1 MDRYSI
7 AFGIIVVF
15 LLFLLGGW
23 IVFRKRSKKIRQQV
37 EHLERQLQSILTT
50 STDGIMVLTPDGTI
64 IYMNDVMGN
73 LLDIDPNAPLLFRRD
88 APRLLLEGKEQDP
101 WEILKTVPDD
111 PQGSMTLF
119 RQTQITTR
127 RGTTITADIYL
138 KNLSTPKDDQP
149 QYLII
154 LRDLREIFREIAS
167 GKRDPLTHLPNRK
180 KAYEDFLKICSRHH
194 LNEERFA
201 LMIISLDNFLVAQSM
216 LGHDK
221 TDNTIL
227 AVTDA
232 LKSLA
237 HVHGYET
244 YHLTYTSFML
254 ILPSV
259 TSLEEIHHLATTI
272 QRTLSD
278 LYSEHR
284 SEIYLTASIGIA
296 VYPESGKTT
305 DLFNNVHMAL
315 IEAKKLGAGSSF
327 LFRELEKSH
336 HYDEA
341 KLQHDIQF
349 AAERDELIVFYQPI
363 VDAKDHTIVG
373 AEALMRW
380 QHPEHGLIPPLVFIP
395 LMEKTG
401 FIIEAGRF
409 LIREVIR
416 QQATWKRFGFEEI
429 FISFNASIR
438 EIDTP
443 DYVEYLSSQ
452 LKEHLVDPRLIK
464 VEVTESLAMSNAEKM
479 LETLS
484 RLSSLGV
491 PISLDDFG
499 TGYTSFS
506 YLTRMPAT
514 TLKIDKSFIDNILE
528 NRKHQQV
535 VRAIIEVGHALGMEV
550 VAEGIESREMAK
562 LLLDYGVDQLQGYY
576 FSKPVP
582 VYELQGSLAKRPQS
596 ASNSDDDLLL
606 VTP

>member
-1 MDRYSI
+1 MDSYSLI
-7 AFGIIVVF
+7 VGITAVF
-15 LLFLLGGW
+15 FLIMAGAW
-23 IVFRKRSKKIRQQV
+23 IMFKRRTRKIRQRMR
-37 EHLERQLQSILTT
+37 HLEQQLEAILTT
-50 STDGIMVLTPDGTI
+50 STDGIMVLTPNGTI
-64 IYMNDVMGN
+64 IYMNDVMGH
-73 LLDIDPNAPLLFRRD
+73 LLDIDPKTSLLFRRD
-88 APRLLLEGKEQDP
+88 APRLFLEGKEQDP
-101 WEILKTVPDD
+101 WEILNDLSRD
-111 PQGSMTLF
+111 PKDEMVF
-119 RQTQITTR
+119 FPQTKITTR
-127 RGTTITADIYL
+127 RGSTATTDIYL
-138 KNLSTPKDDQP
+138 KNLSSPNDDQP

-167 GKRDPLTHLPNRK
+167 GKRDPLTHLPNRT
-180 KAYEDFLKICSRHH
+180 KAYEDFLKLCSRHH

-201 LMIISLDNFLVAQSM
+201 LMIISLDDFLVAQSM

-221 TDNTIL
+221 TDKTIL
-227 AVTDA
+227 AVADT
-232 LKSLA
+232 LKGLA

-272 QRTLSD
+272 QRALSD

-315 IEAKKLGAGSSF
+315 IEAKKLGASSSF
-327 LFRELEKSH
+327 LFRATEKKH

-380 QHPEHGLIPPLVFIP
+380 QHPEYGLIPPLVFIP

-438 EIDTP
+438 EIDTT
-443 DYVEYLSSQ
+443 DYVEYLSGQ
-452 LKEHLVDPRLIK
+452 LKEHHVDPRLIK

-479 LETLS
+479 LKTLS
-484 RLSSLGV
+484 QLNALGI

-528 NRKHQQV
+528 NQKHQQV
-535 VRAIIEVGHALGMEV
+535 VRAIIEVGHALGMKV
-550 VAEGIESREMAK
+550 VAEGIESKEMAQA
-562 LLLDYGVDQLQGYY
+562 LLDYGVDQLQGYY

-582 VYELQGSLAKRPQS
+582 VYELQGSLVKRPQS
-596 ASNSDDDLLL
+596 SSNSDDDLLL